1 MTKKITLDPTL
12 QKQLRSIGKAD
23 LVLGIPSFNNVAT
36 IAHVVR
42 AAQAGLSKYFP
53 GMRAV
58 LVNSDG
64 GSTDGTQASVRE
76 ASMGESRAIIA
87 THPLFPVHRI
97 VTPYHGIPG
106 KGSALRTIFQA
117 AHELEATACAV
128 VDADLRSIT
137 PAWMDFLLGPVVH
150 EQFDFVAPLYLRH
163 KYDGTITNSIVYPMT
178 RSLYGLR
185 VRQPIG
191 GDFGLSRKLVSYY
204 LEQDVWDT
212 DVARFGIDIWMSTT
226 AIAERFKVCQSFM
239 GAKIHDAKDPGLQL
253 AQMLQQ
259 VMSAF
264 FDLTVAREATWKPIL
279 GSVPVPLF
287 GMEHAVG
294 LEPVKVDHGR
304 MLRAFR
310 SGVRDLGSI
319 WSQILRPE
327 AMKGLLAMGS
337 EPESGFH
344 MPVDLWVR
352 ILHDFA
358 LAYRARAIG
367 REHLLQ
373 SLTPIYLGRVASFIG
388 EAQEADAAEA
398 EALLEDLCMAF
409 ERLKPE
415 FVDLWER
422 PGRRT

>member
-1 MTKKITLDPTL
+1 MRRPITLEPDLT
-12 QKQLRSIGKAD
+12 QQLRVIGKAD
-23 LVLGIPSFNNVAT
+23 LVLGIPSFNNVTT

-53 GMRAV
+53 GMRSV

-64 GSTDGTQASVRE
+64 GSTDGTQAAVRE
-76 ASMGESRAIIA
+76 ASAGDSRAILA
-87 THPLFPVHRI
+87 SHPLFPVHRI

-117 AHELEATACAV
+117 ARELEAGACAV

-137 PAWMDFLLGPVVH
+137 PSWMDFLLGPVVH

-191 GDFGLSRKLVSYY
+191 GDFGLSRKLVSHY

-226 AIAERFKVCQSFM
+226 AIADRFRVCQSFM

-294 LEPVKVDHGR
+294 LEPVKVDQAR
-304 MLRAFR
+304 MLRSFQ
-310 SGVRDLGSI
+310 SGLEDLGPI

-327 AMKGLLAMGS
+327 VMKGLQEVGS
-337 EPESGFH
+337 ETGSGFH

-352 ILHDFA
+352 TLHDYA
-358 LAYRARAIG
+358 LAYRGKVIG

-373 SLTPIYLGRVASFIG
+373 SLTPIYLGRVASFIAQ
-388 EAQEADAAEA
+388 AQEADATEA
-398 EALLEDLCMAF
+398 EALLEDLCLAF

-415 FVDLWER
+415 FIDLWER
-422 PGRRT
+422 SGRRT

>member
-1 MTKKITLDPTL
+1 MTKKITLDPAL
-12 QKQLRSIGKAD
+12 QEQLRAIGKAD
-23 LVLGIPSFNNVAT
+23 LVLGIPSFNNAAT

-64 GSTDGTQASVRE
+64 GSTDGTQEAVRE
-76 ASMGESRAIIA
+76 ASMGDSRAVLA
-87 THPLFPVHRI
+87 SHPLFPVHRI

-191 GDFGLSRKLVSYY
+191 GDFGLSRKLVSHY

-226 AIAERFKVCQSFM
+226 AIADKFKVCQSFM

-294 LEPVKVDHGR
+294 LEPVNVDQGR
-304 MLRAFR
+304 MHRAFR
-310 SGVRDLGSI
+310 SGLQDLGSI
-319 WSQILRPE
+319 WSQVLRPE
-327 AMKGLLAMGS
+327 VLKGLQAIGP
-337 EPESGFH
+337 EPESSFH
-344 MPVDLWVR
+344 MPGDLWVR

-358 LAYRARAIG
+358 LAYRGKVIG

-373 SLTPIYLGRVASFIG
+373 SLTPIYLGRVASFIA
-388 EAQEADAAEA
+388 EAREADATKA
-398 EALLEDLCMAF
+398 EALLEDLCLVF

-415 FVDLWER
+415 FIDLWER
-422 PGRRT
+422 SGRRT